1 MIIPRRMRR
10 IFLLVLILQRRSPTN
25 KTEFVLSAQL
35 LTAVCAHFDN
45 DGAMPAAKL
54 VAPPVAG
61 ASTIVVAALSV
72 VRIIQVASW
81 PAAITTGGVT
91 GLKSPDGAWAV
102 WAAAAGVAVIV
113 LLSLWIFRR
122 LVTALAVLDIGA
134 AVLSLLVGGLLT
146 RSAHGTDFNHPAL
159 AMAIGTALTVSL
171 FWNFR
176 RTLVVLAVLGSAY
189 VIGVQET
196 ILLGPQA
203 LTSTAANVL
212 QLVGLPIVVA
222 LVAQRVAELN
232 RGRRTCDVELVRSRQ
247 LLSAQDTREAE
258 RLRQYRTLHDTVL
271 STLSAMSRG
280 SLDTRQPEV
289 QQRLTAE
296 ADYLRGLIAT
306 TGSTAGMQL
315 VGELATLRREQAHV
329 GLRVHPHI
337 ADVPDALPA
346 DVVQAVGLCMRE
358 ALNNVVKHSGTRE
371 AWVTIVGATE
381 PGDADLQVTVT
392 DRGQGFDRTTTRL
405 GVGLTQSIMARMS
418 EVGGLAMVD
427 SERGQGTAVE
437 LRWPR

>member
-10 IFLLVLILQRRSPTN
+10 ISCLSPILQPPSATD
-25 KTEFVLSAQL
+25 KKDVVLSARL
-35 LTAVCAHFDN
+35 PTAPGAHFDD
-45 DGAMPAAKL
+45 DGDMPDARLAE
-54 VAPPVAG
+54 PPVAG
-61 ASTIVVAALSV
+61 ASAVVLTVLSV
-72 VRIIQVASW
+72 VRLIQVASW
-81 PAAITTGGVT
+81 PAAIITGGTTG
-91 GLKSPDGAWAV
+91 LRSPDLAWAL
-102 WAAAAGVAVIV
+102 WAVAAGAAVIV
-113 LLSLWIFRR
+113 LLSLWILRR
-122 LVTALAVLDIGA
+122 LVAVVAVLDIGV

-146 RSAHGTDFNHPAL
+146 LPAHGTDFNHPSL

-171 FWNFR
+171 FWPFR
-176 RTLVVLAVLGSAY
+176 RTLLVLAALGTAY
-189 VIGVQET
+189 VIGIHET
-196 ILLGPQA
+196 VLLGPRA
-203 LTSTAANVL
+203 LTSTVANVL
-212 QLVGLPIVVA
+212 ELVGVPIVVA

-232 RGRRTCDVELVRSRQ
+232 RGRRSCGVELERSRQ
-247 LLSAQDTREAE
+247 LLDAQDVRESE

-315 VGELATLRREQAHV
+315 VGELATLRREQAHM
-329 GLRVHPHI
+329 GLRIHPHI
-337 ADVPDALPA
+337 ADVPDTLPA

-358 ALNNVVKHSGTRE
+358 ALNNVVKHSDTRE

-381 PGDADLQVTVT
+381 PGDADLVVTVT
-392 DRGQGFDRTTTRL
+392 DRGQGFNRTTTRM

-418 EVGGLAMVD
+418 EAGGLAMVD
-427 SERGQGTAVE
+427 SEPGQGTTVE
-437 LRWPR
+437 MRWPR